1 MLLDRPLRR
10 YSPGTLGSGWGEVP
24 PCGSAA
30 PAPVSLAR
38 LLWLPERW
46 LGGWPGPSLGDSA
59 LPPES
64 PLGLSSFVRLTPV
77 GVGLSSWLEELRS
90 ESLSLETTLPRAHV

>member
-46 LGGWPGPSLGDSA
+46 LGEWPGPSLGDSA
-59 LPPES
+59 LPPAMRPCVDGS
-64 PLGLSSFVRLTPV
+64 GDVLSSV
-77 GVGLSSWLEELRS
+77 
-90 ESLSLETTLPRAHV
+90 